1 MAAASALASAS
12 DPFYPALAPG
22 PPTTSQFPSPGCA
35 APPSLLPPSPPSLSF
50 SHSLPPSSPPV
61 SRPPPTPY
69 HHSTTRPRLT
79 FPHPYRDP
87 HHQDPSITPLWK
99 VITIPTPHPN
109 ASCSLSHPSAKIP
122 PEAPPPPPFVVTN
135 CWGNPANGDHGHGY
149 GMTTM
154 TAAFVQPP
162 PPMDGYD
169 GVEDYDSDDE
179 DGGDDNA
186 GRDSGARN
194 EDYMG

>member
-35 APPSLLPPSPPSLSF
+35 APPSPLPPSPPSLSF

-69 HHSTTRPRLT
+69 HHTTTRPRLT
-79 FPHPYRDP
+79 LPHPYRDP

-99 VITIPTPHPN
+99 
-109 ASCSLSHPSAKIP
+109 IP
-122 PEAPPPPPFVVTN
+122 PEAPPPPPFVATN

-149 GMTTM
+149 
-154 TAAFVQPP
+154 
-162 PPMDGYD
+162 
-169 GVEDYDSDDE
+169 EDYDSDDE